1 MTQTAEPGR
10 VTATPAAR
18 EAITRL
24 RAAEGG
30 PVMFAQ
36 SGGCCAG
43 STPMCYPAGELIVG
57 DADVLLGEIDGC
69 LFYIDRRLDQAWHQD
84 QFVLDVAAGE
94 PEGFSLPAGDNLQ
107 FVTRTPACTPPAAP
121 HRGRVA
127 ASSTSAGQGT
137 AALPPAEDRRPML
150 RTEGHANPRCA
161 LRDCRAQ
168 RRPASSGG
176 RRSGRRPG

>member
-24 RAAEGG
+24 RAAQGG

-94 PEGFSLPAGDNLQ
+94 PEGFSLPAGDNLH
-107 FVTRTPACTPPAAP
+107 FVTRSPACTAPAA
-121 HRGRVA
+121 H
-127 ASSTSAGQGT
+127 T
-137 AALPPAEDRRPML
+137 AA
-150 RTEGHANPRCA
+150 G
-161 LRDCRAQ
+161 
-168 RRPASSGG
+168 
-176 RRSGRRPG
+176 